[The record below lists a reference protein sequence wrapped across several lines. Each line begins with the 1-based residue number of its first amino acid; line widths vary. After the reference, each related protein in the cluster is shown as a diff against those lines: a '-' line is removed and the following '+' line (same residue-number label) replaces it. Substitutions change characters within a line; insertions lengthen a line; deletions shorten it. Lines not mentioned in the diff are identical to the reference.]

1 MAKAT
6 LFFDKRKNTSGK
18 GTVKVMVTHERTQRL
33 YTTKIQLEVS
43 VWDKLQKNI
52 NANGLSS
59 RVREEAYIELFNTLY
74 EDCEEFGEV
83 KPGFI
88 RRSNEIIE
96 SIGSNFSFD
105 KFKYNFDNYG
115 KVASTIRIN
124 DIFGFYDA
132 MIRNLNAEDRIG
144 NAESYQNSKASIIR
158 FCKKIEPNTRL
169 EFGLPAKFLESQLL
183 PFETVNI
190 SFLNKYERWML
201 TEGKRPKKASGKG
214 SPASITTVGIYLRH
228 LRAIFNEAIEEG
240 VTKCYPFGKKRYVIP
255 AGKGVKK
262 AILKAEV
269 LKIIG
274 YNKFSNEFEQRS
286 KDFWVFSYLS
296 NGLNIND
303 ILRLKWSDIDLKRGT
318 FTFVR
323 EKTKRTNKQNQK
335 GIHVMLG
342 DIQLQIIKRWSS
354 KETEYVF
361 PFIRPEMSVK
371 RKRAIVKQFTDV
383 NNGWMKK
390 IGEKLQI
397 DSLLGTYVARH
408 SYSTILNQ
416 NNTPISLIS
425 KSLGHSS
432 IATTEAYLGSFEDE
446 QIQGY
451 MEALV

>member
-1 MAKAT
+1 
-6 LFFDKRKNTSGK
+6 
-18 GTVKVMVTHERTQRL
+18 
-33 YTTKIQLEVS
+33 
-43 VWDKLQKNI
+43 
-52 NANGLSS
+52 
-59 RVREEAYIELFNTLY
+59 
-74 EDCEEFGEV
+74 
-83 KPGFI
+83 
-88 RRSNEIIE
+88 
-96 SIGSNFSFD
+96 
-105 KFKYNFDNYG
+105 
-115 KVASTIRIN
+115 
-124 DIFGFYDA
+124 
-132 MIRNLNAEDRIG
+132 
-144 NAESYQNSKASIIR
+144 
-158 FCKKIEPNTRL
+158 
-169 EFGLPAKFLESQLL
+169 
-183 PFETVNI
+183 
-190 SFLNKYERWML
+190 ML

-296 NGLNIND
+296 NGLNVND